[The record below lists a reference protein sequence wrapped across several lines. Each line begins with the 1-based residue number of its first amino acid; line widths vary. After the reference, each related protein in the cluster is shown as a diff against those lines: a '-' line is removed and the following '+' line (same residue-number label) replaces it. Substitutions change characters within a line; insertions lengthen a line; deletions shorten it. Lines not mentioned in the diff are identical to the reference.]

1 MQVCPGFFFFT
12 MIKRFSILAVAVLAM
27 AVAAFADNGAKIKL
41 ACIGNSITYGS
52 GVDPRET
59 MNYPAQLGRM
69 LGDGYEVGNF
79 GRPGATLLVKGH
91 NPYIKAPEWKNAL
104 AFRPDIAVIHLGVN
118 DTDPRNWPNYGDRFV
133 EDYTA
138 MIDSLR
144 GVNPDMRIIIA
155 RVTPLAAKHYR
166 FKSGTRDWRNRVN
179 EAIDRVGQI
188 TGVEVIDFSTP
199 LLDRQNLLL
208 DGIHPNAEGATILA
222 ETVRDAVTGN
232 YGGLSLPEIY
242 GDNMVLQRYKPIV
255 INGRADAGA
264 VVTATIGSNKA
275 SAVADNKGTFT
286 LTLPPMKEA
295 ENLVMTV
302 TDGTTERRFSNV
314 AVGEVWLASGQ
325 SNMEFMNNSSVTFRA
340 DSAMFADPGLRL
352 FNMKPRVTTNSR
364 EWSEAD
370 KDSIDRLVYYKPAEW
385 KPSTYRN
392 AANFSAVA
400 WYFAKS
406 LRDSLNVPVGVICN
420 AIGGSGTGA
429 WVDVETL
436 QHGMPEILLDW
447 RRNDYLQPWVQQRA
461 AENTGLTSTF
471 HRHPYE
477 PSYLFATGIRPLG
490 AFPVAGVVWYQ
501 GESNAHNI
509 EIHEG
514 LFRLLV
520 DSWRKNW
527 NQPEM
532 PFIFVQLSS
541 IARPSWPAFRNSQ
554 RLLASEI
561 PNTAMAVS
569 SDLGDSLDVHPRNK
583 RPVGE
588 RLARQAL
595 NRVYSMTHIT
605 PSGPLPLK
613 AERTAPG
620 TIELTMDYGQGM
632 HSSDGAP
639 LRTFEIAEV
648 DGKFYPA
655 TATVVG
661 PNRIKLTNMDI
672 TTPRYARYAW
682 QPFTRANLVNADE
695 LPAST
700 FVIAVTETPDREEG
714 IDCGVSAAYAGIA
727 DGVVIRA
734 GGCNFP
740 SNPMAPG
747 AQKKFYSGIYA
758 VEKTPDGIS
767 TRIIGHLPEGMAYG
781 CGVTT
786 PQGLA
791 IIGGT
796 DAKGALSTVW
806 MLNVGADGKAVLKA
820 LPDFPATVD
829 NMAACYA
836 DGKIYVAGGNV
847 AGKPSNDLFVL
858 NLSDIAA
865 GWKKLKSFPGNPRV
879 QPVLAASTATG
890 KTLLYLW
897 GGFAGRGEGREPS
910 LDTDGL
916 CFNPANGKW
925 TPLPAPVDPAGQTL
939 STGGGTAVTL
949 PSGDIMVMGGVNK
962 DIFLEALRNQAPDY
976 LSHPVEWYRFNSV
989 VSLFSPKTGKW
1000 TILDQTDAAARAGAV
1015 STLTA
1020 DGGEVLLIGGEIKPR
1035 IRTADILAIPA
1046 K

>member
-1 MQVCPGFFFFT
+1 
-12 MIKRFSILAVAVLAM
+12 M
-27 AVAAFADNGAKIKL
+27 AVAAFADKAAPVKV

-52 GVDPRET
+52 GVEPRET
-59 MNYPAQLGRM
+59 MNYPTQLAGM
-69 LGDGYEVGNF
+69 LGPGYEVGNF

-91 NPYIKAPEWKNAL
+91 NPYMASPEWKAAL

-118 DTDPRNWPNYGDRFV
+118 DTDPRNWPNYGDHFV
-133 EDYTA
+133 EDYCA
-138 MIDSLR
+138 MIDTLR
-144 GVNPDMRIIIA
+144 AVNPDMRIIIA
-155 RVTPLAAKHYR
+155 RVTPIAARHHR
-166 FKSGTRDWRNRVN
+166 FKSGTRDWRILVN
-179 EAIDRVGQI
+179 EAIERVGAV
-188 TGVEVIDFSTP
+188 TGVEVIDFATP
-199 LLDRQNLLL
+199 LLDRQNIIL
-208 DGIHPNAEGATILA
+208 DGVHPNAEGATLLA
-222 ETVRDAVTGN
+222 ETAYSAITGN
-232 YGGLSLPEIY
+232 YGGLMLPEVY
-242 GDNMVLQRYKPIV
+242 GDNMVIQRYRPITV
-255 INGRADAGA
+255 NGRADAGS
-264 VVTATIGSNKA
+264 VITATLGANKA
-275 SAVADNKGTFT
+275 SAVTDNRGRFT
-286 LTLPPMKEA
+286 LTLPAMKEA
-295 ENLVMTV
+295 EGLVMTV
-302 TDGTTERRFSNV
+302 TDGKTERKFTNV

-325 SNMEFMNNSSVTFRA
+325 SNMEFMNKSTVTFHA
-340 DSAMFADPGLRL
+340 DSALFDDPGIRL
-352 FNMKPRVTTNSR
+352 FDMKPRVVTNSR

-370 KDSIDRLVYYKPAEW
+370 KDSLDRLIYYKPAQW
-385 KPSTYRN
+385 KPSTHSD

-420 AIGGSGTGA
+420 AIGGSGTEA
-429 WVDVETL
+429 WIDIETL
-436 QHGMPEILLDW
+436 EKGMPEVLLNW

-461 AENTGLTSTF
+461 GENTGTTSTSR
-471 HRHPYE
+471 RHPYE
-477 PSYLFATGIRPLG
+477 PTYLFATGIRPLG
-490 AFPVAGVVWYQ
+490 AYPVAGVVWYQ
-501 GESNAHNI
+501 GESNAHNT
-509 EIHEG
+509 EVYEG

-527 NQPEM
+527 KQPEM
-532 PFIFVQLSS
+532 PFLFVQLSS
-541 IARPSWPAFRNSQ
+541 IDRPSWPEFRNRQ
-554 RLLASEI
+554 RLLAAEI

-595 NRVYSMTHIT
+595 NRVYSMTQIT
-605 PSGPLPLK
+605 PSGPLPVK

-620 TIELTMDYGQGM
+620 TIELTMEYGQGM

-682 QPFTRANLVNADE
+682 QPFTRANLVNDDE

-727 DGVVIRA
+727 DGTVIRA

-758 VEKTPDGIS
+758 IEKTAADIS
-767 TRIIGHLPEGMAYG
+767 TRLIGHLPEGMAYG

-786 PQGLA
+786 PKGLA

-796 DAKGALSTVW
+796 DAKGALSSVW
-806 MLNVGADGKAVLKA
+806 MLNVATDGKAHLTS
-820 LPDFPATVD
+820 LPSLPATVD

-847 AGKPSNDLFVL
+847 DGKPSNALFALDLA
-858 NLSDIAA
+858 NTAA
-865 GWKKLKSFPGNPRV
+865 GWKQLKSFPGNPRV
-879 QPVLAASTATG
+879 QPVLAASAATG
-890 KTLLYLW
+890 KTLLYMW

-910 LDTDGL
+910 LNTDGL
-916 CFNPANGKW
+916 CFNPSNGHW
-925 TPLPAPVDPAGQTL
+925 SSLPAPVDAAGEAL

-962 DIFLEALRNQAPDY
+962 DVFLAALINQAPDY

-989 VSLFSPKTGKW
+989 VSVFSPKTGKW
-1000 TILDQTDAAARAGAV
+1000 HIVDQTDAAARAGAV

>member
-1 MQVCPGFFFFT
+1 
-12 MIKRFSILAVAVLAM
+12 MIKRFFIAAAVILTM
-27 AVAAFADNGAKIKL
+27 TMAAFADNGRPVKV
-41 ACIGNSITYGS
+41 ACIGNSITFGFL
-52 GVDPRET
+52 VEPRET

-69 LGDGYEVGNF
+69 LGPGYEVGNF
-79 GRPGATLLVKGH
+79 GHSGATLLFKGH
-91 NPYIKAPEWKNAL
+91 NPYVRLPEWKDAL

-118 DTDPRNWPNYGDRFV
+118 DTDPRDWPDYGDQFV
-133 EDYTA
+133 ENYSA
-138 MIDSLR
+138 IIDSLR
-144 GVNPDMRIIIA
+144 EVNPDMRILIA
-155 RVTPLAAKHYR
+155 RLTPLSAKHYR
-166 FKSGTRDWRNRVN
+166 FRSGTRDWRKLVID
-179 EAIDRVGQI
+179 AIDRVGELK
-188 TGVEVIDFSTP
+188 GVEVIDFSTP
-199 LLDRQNLLL
+199 LIDRQNLLI
-208 DGIHPNAEGATILA
+208 DGIHPDANGATVLA
-222 ETVRDAVTGN
+222 ETVRKAITGN
-232 YGGLSLPEIY
+232 YGGLQLPEVF
-242 GDNMVLQRYKPIV
+242 GDNMVLQRYRPITV
-255 INGRADAGA
+255 NGHADAGA
-264 VVTATIGSNKA
+264 VVTATLGGNTA
-275 SAVADNKGTFT
+275 SALTDNRGNFS

-295 ENLVMTV
+295 EGLVMTV
-302 TDGTTERRFSNV
+302 TDGKTERRFSNV
-314 AVGEVWLASGQ
+314 AVGEVWIASGQ
-325 SNMEFMNNSSVTFRA
+325 SNMEFMNHQTITFKA
-340 DSAMFADPGLRL
+340 DSAMFADAGLRL
-352 FNMKPRVTTNSR
+352 FNMKPRVITNSR

-370 KDSIDRLVYYKPAEW
+370 KDSLDKLVYYKPAEW
-385 KPSTYRN
+385 KPSSYRN
-392 AANFSAVA
+392 ASDFSAVA

-420 AIGGSGTGA
+420 AIGGSGTEA

-436 QHGMPEILLDW
+436 ENGMPEVLLNW

-461 AENTGLTSTF
+461 GENTGLANPLR
-471 HRHPYE
+471 RHPYE
-477 PSYLFATGIRPLG
+477 PSYLFSTGIRPLG
-490 AFPVAGVVWYQ
+490 AYPVAGVIWYQ

-509 EIHEG
+509 EVHEG

-520 DSWRKNW
+520 ESWRNYW
-527 NQPEM
+527 QQPEL
-532 PFIFVQLSS
+532 PFVFAQLSS
-541 IARPSWPAFRNSQ
+541 IDRPSWPVFRNSQ

-561 PNTAMAVS
+561 PNSAMVVT
-569 SDLGDSLDVHPRNK
+569 SDWGDSLDVHPRNK

-588 RLARQAL
+588 RFARQAL
-595 NRVYSMTHIT
+595 NRVYSMTQVT
-605 PSGPLPLK
+605 PSGPLPVK

-620 TIELTMDYGQGM
+620 TIELTMEYGEGM

-639 LRTFEIAEV
+639 LRTFEIAEI
-648 DGKFYPA
+648 DGKYYPA

-682 QPFTRANLVNADE
+682 QPFTRANLVNEDE

-700 FVIAVTETPDREEG
+700 FVIAVTETPEREEG

-727 DGVVIRA
+727 DGTVIRA

-758 VEKTPDGIS
+758 IETIPAGIT
-767 TRIIGHLPEGMAYG
+767 TRLIGHLPEGMAYG

-796 DAKGALSTVW
+796 DANGALSTVW
-806 MLNVGADGKAVLKA
+806 MLNVGADGKAVLSP
-820 LPDFPATVD
+820 LPSLPAAID

-847 AGKPSNDLFVL
+847 DGQPSNSLFAL
-858 NLSDIAA
+858 NLSDTAA
-865 GWKKLKSFPGNPRV
+865 GWKQLKNFPGNPRV
-879 QPVLAASTATG
+879 QPVLAASSATG

-925 TPLPAPVDPAGQTL
+925 TSLPAPVDPAGQTL

-962 DIFLEALRNQAPDY
+962 DVFLEALRNQAPDY
-976 LSHPVEWYRFNSV
+976 LSHPVEWYRFNNV
-989 VSLFSPKTGKW
+989 VSVFSPKSGKW
-1000 TILDQTDAAARAGAV
+1000 TIVDQTDAAARAGAV
-1015 STLTA
+1015 STLTVPGDA
-1020 DGGEVLLIGGEIKPR
+1020 VLLIGGEIKPR
-1035 IRTADILAIPA
+1035 IRTADILSVPV